1 MNYKYCI
8 KERLEKLPVHQYR
21 ELKNDIIM
29 ALKKTRRT
37 FDRYCTI
44 HADEFADIP
53 ALDLDIIASFLDC
66 SADELKNYKVDKAEI
81 RHKITRQR

>member
-8 KERLEKLPVHQYR
+8 KERLEALPVHHYR
-21 ELKNDIIM
+21 TLKNEIIK
-29 ALKKTRRT
+29 ALGKTRRT

-44 HADEFADIP
+44 SADEFADIP

-66 SADELKNYKVDKAEI
+66 EANDLKNYKVNKAEI
-81 RHKITRQR
+81 RHKMTRRR